1 MTSNQKMAFK
11 SVRRWLPGVFIS
23 IVTLVAVFRLANW
36 KDIRLDFALNNP
48 IHVVIALVLTFV
60 SLLVRALAWRV
71 LLGNRAGVRQAFFII
86 NEGYMLNNLFP
97 LRAGEL
103 GRAVFMGQASGLG
116 SFHVLST
123 IVIERAFDLAVA
135 AGLLLITL
143 PMALELDWAKPA
155 AFLTLGLVILALFA
169 MFLAARYRFWTQKK
183 LQRLGQ
189 RLPVLQRF
197 IIPRVISLLDG
208 FGILTQPVQFLLGL
222 FLVILTW
229 VFWLGTYYVMLLTV
243 APQAPFWWAMFI
255 DAVLAMGLAVP
266 SAPAGVG
273 VYEASMVAAL
283 SILKVPPGI
292 GLGFAIF
299 MHVFNFVVTGFFGLL
314 GLIIERRSISLL
326 FEQTQLQE

>member
-1 MTSNQKMAFK
+1 VITNRKTAFRNI
-11 SVRRWLPGVFIS
+11 RRWLPGIFIS
-23 IVTLVAVFRLANW
+23 LVALVAVFRLVNW
-36 KDIRLDFALNNP
+36 KDIRLDFALTHP
-48 IHVVIALVLTFV
+48 THVTIAVILTLI

-143 PMALELDWAKPA
+143 PMALELDWAKPVA
-155 AFLTLGLVILALFA
+155 LMTLGLVVLALFA
-169 MFLAARYRFWTQKK
+169 MFLAARYNRWTRE
-183 LQRLGQ
+183 RLYQIGQ
-189 RLPVLQRF
+189 RLPVLRRL
-197 IIPRVISLLDG
+197 IIPRIISLLDG
-208 FGILTQPVQFLLGL
+208 LGILTQPAQFLLGL

-243 APQAPFWWAMFI
+243 APDAPFWWAMFV
-255 DAVLAMGLAVP
+255 DGVLAMGLAIP

-283 SILKVPPGI
+283 SVLKVPVNV

-299 MHVFNFVVTGFFGLL
+299 MHVFNFVVTGFLGML

-326 FEQTQLQE
+326 FEQIQLQE